1 MTIQMAALGQN
12 MNLQEMQQQS
22 LARNEAAAAIEA
34 KYMDSAMPQAEND
47 EVKRLLSEVDVLETN
62 IQALE
67 ERLGRNDRIQQS
79 ITKYRSPQRPQ
90 QSAQGGDEMLSPG
103 DQFTRGGAYLDLKN
117 RGIFNSSLNRVD
129 FGVEMKDGTS
139 LLQWKTLLFA
149 STATSGGSLVANDV
163 RPGILEV
170 LQREIN
176 LLDLIPRLQTS
187 SDTVEYV
194 QQSSFTNNAA
204 AVAEATGNARTG
216 TDGTKP
222 ESAMA
227 FQTVTAA
234 VRTIAH
240 WLPVTNRMLQDA
252 SQIRGFINSQ
262 LLLGLALAVEGLVLT
277 GDGTGE
283 NFTGILNAGINTMAK
298 GSYNEVDA
306 LFHARTVARTASKL
320 APTAIVLNPV
330 DYEQVRLLRENS
342 ASATLGQYLMGP
354 PNTLGIPT
362 VWGLPVIESEAM
374 TADTALVGNFTQGV
388 SLFDREQSAV
398 RVGTINEQFIRN
410 IQTILAEQRAAFV
423 CWRPTAFTRVT
434 GY

>member
-1 MTIQMAALGQN
+1 MSIQMAALGQN
-12 MNLQEMQQQS
+12 MNLAEMKQQS
-22 LARNEAAAAIEA
+22 VARAEAAGAIEA
-34 KYMDSAMPQAEND
+34 KFLDKVMPQAEED
-47 EVKRLLSEVDVLETN
+47 EVKRLLSEVDALEAN

-67 ERLGRNDRIQQS
+67 ERHGRNDRIQGVLD
-79 ITKYRSPQRPQ
+79 KYRQPVRPGQ
-90 QSAQGGDEMLSPG
+90 AAQGERQPMSPG

-117 RGIFNSSLNRVD
+117 RGIFDSSLNRVD
-129 FGVEMKDGTS
+129 FGVPMADGTS

-149 STATSGGSLVANDV
+149 SSATSGGSLVANDV

-176 LLDLIPRLQTS
+176 ILDLLPKLTTD

-194 QQSSFTNNAA
+194 QQTSFTNNAA

-227 FQTVTAA
+227 MQTVTAA

-240 WLPVTNRMLQDA
+240 WLPVTNRMLSDA

-283 NFTGILNAGINTMAK
+283 NFTGLLNAGINTMAK
-298 GSYNEVDA
+298 GAYNEVDA
-306 LFHARTVARTASKL
+306 LFHARTIARTASKL

-330 DYEQVRLLRENS
+330 DYEQVRLLREN
-342 ASATLGQYLMGP
+342 AATGTLGQYLMGP

-362 VWGLPVIESEAM
+362 VWGLPVVESEAM
-374 TADTALVGNFTQGV
+374 TADTALVGNFTQGCA
-388 SLFDREQSAV
+388 LFDREQSAV

-423 CWRPTAFTRVT
+423 VWRPTAFTRVT